1 MQRPQGIEIIELEEQ
16 GVQWSAKCHRCW
28 CEGQSQGKKCWA
40 SPTHTTGPATVSL
53 CSYSMVL
60 RGEFTYFH
68 ERLRVLLYDLTL
80 YKQNPHSIMDAP
92 EHTSE
97 FESHSGPFNDP
108 INRQMVPAN
117 SSQQLPDPPGFSCG
131 AAATFLSRLSCTQTC
146 KGEAGATAV
155 SWAANLFFF
164 GVHSLDSPFESFG
177 NYRNM

>member
-1 MQRPQGIEIIELEEQ
+1 MKGKAKAK
-16 GVQWSAKCHRCW
+16 SA
-28 CEGQSQGKKCWA
+28 
-40 SPTHTTGPATVSL
+40 GPAPPTPQDLQRFHCVHIPWFYAVNS
-53 CSYSMVL
+53 
-60 RGEFTYFH
+60 RYFH

-155 SWAANLFFF
+155 SWAANLFFL